1 MTSHQWAGYNMIAN
15 NDFWRQLPSQIQEI
29 VFRNTKTY
37 VGQQRAFVRAAN
49 ANLEQMLR
57 QHGMLVNTVDIETFR
72 ERLRS
77 ADFYRN
83 WRQSVGEEAWALM
96 ETKVGKIG

>member
-1 MTSHQWAGYNMIAN
+1 
-15 NDFWRQLPSQIQEI
+15 
-29 VFRNTKTY
+29 
-37 VGQQRAFVRAAN
+37 
-49 ANLEQMLR
+49 
-57 QHGMLVNTVDIETFR
+57 MLVNTVDIETFR